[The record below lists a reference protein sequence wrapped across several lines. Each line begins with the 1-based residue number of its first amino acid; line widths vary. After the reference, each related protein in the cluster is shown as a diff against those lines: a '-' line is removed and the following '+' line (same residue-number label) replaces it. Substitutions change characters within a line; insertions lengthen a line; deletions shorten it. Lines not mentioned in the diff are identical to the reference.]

1 MQEIDII
8 GMLSDRL
15 PEIGAAALFAGG
27 SAIVTAFW
35 KGVIVRGRVR
45 RRIAVEIV
53 SIQRQ
58 LYERA
63 NPSTGWSGNGLRDS
77 WMLDPFLR
85 HINLLKD
92 LAEQENLSD
101 QVKTALEKYY
111 LKASAFVE
119 AWSTAKARHRNNFW
133 MFYDAALEAGRDA
146 LKRLRRE
153 RVHRED
159 IAELQGKARP
169 EDADSA
175 ASRQLDAGFDPANPS
190 AQSEPPSGRLL
201 N

>member
-1 MQEIDII
+1 MQEIDFIRL
-8 GMLSDRL
+8 LSDRI
-15 PEIGAAALFAGG
+15 PEIAAASVFAGG
-27 SAIVTAFW
+27 TAIVTAIW
-35 KGVIVRGRVR
+35 KGIIVRGRVR

-63 NPSTGWSGNGLRDS
+63 NPSAGWSGNGLRDS

-101 QVKTALEKYY
+101 RVKTALEKYY
-111 LKASAFVE
+111 LKASTFVD
-119 AWSTAKARHRNNFW
+119 AWSTARARHRNNFW
-133 MFYDAALEAGRDA
+133 KFYDEALDAGRDA

-169 EDADSA
+169 EDAESG
-175 ASRQLDAGFDPANPS
+175 ASRQLDADFDPANPS
-190 AQSEPPSGRLL
+190 TNSVSPADRVL